1 MLDGRAARWGSSLFP
16 SQHLR
21 EHDHAVAACAPTW
34 VEDKHGAGGTGEKC
48 ATSNV
53 VF

>member
-21 EHDHAVAACAPTW
+21 EHDHAVAAYAPTW
-34 VEDKHGAGGTGEKC
+34 VEDRHGAGGTGEKC